1 MCNSFAAKHMP
12 YTRSNETHSFHNRSL
27 SARFVDLPQSL
38 VYALQPCI
46 KKSTNTGRN
55 KNIPKRQKCNSQ
67 FLEHEFL
74 KAFPI
79 GTNQPHSATTVAQ
92 IGSKLL
98 PLLDRQKTQ
107 RLPAKNT
114 QH

>member
-12 YTRSNETHSFHNRSL
+12 YTRSNETHIFHNLSL

-38 VYALQPCI
+38 VYPYNPVQRKVLIQEETKI
-46 KKSTNTGRN
+46 F
-55 KNIPKRQKCNSQ
+55 PKRQKCNSQ